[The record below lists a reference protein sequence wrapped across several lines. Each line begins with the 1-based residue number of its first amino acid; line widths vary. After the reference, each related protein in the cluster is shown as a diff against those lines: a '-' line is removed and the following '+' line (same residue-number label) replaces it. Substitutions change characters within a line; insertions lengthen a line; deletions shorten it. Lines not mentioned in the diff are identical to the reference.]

1 MPLEQLTDSQVL
13 GAMRALVRKGSIRW
27 TDHAEQRMV
36 ERGYDRSQI
45 KQCLLSGYF
54 VEQPFIPNRSGDV
67 EFKFTFRGHV
77 DGEVLD
83 VVAVL
88 MPETRVLVIT
98 VI

>member
-1 MPLEQLTDSQVL
+1 MPQEQLNDNQVQV
-13 GAMRALVRKGSIRW
+13 AMRDLVRKGSLRW

-45 KQCLLSGYF
+45 RQCLLSGYF
-54 VEQPFIPNRSGDV
+54 FEQPYIPNRNGDI
-67 EFKFTFRGHV
+67 EYKFTVRGQV
-77 DGEVLD
+77 DGEVMD